1 MRTPKE
7 DLPERIYLL
16 PDFYDGIE
24 GYTWCDD
31 PNPSGEYAP
40 DEVQAYVKESSRSP
54 GCYPVLNA
62 LLAAIKYIAGECHKY
77 PNDSVRDIVNDAFQD
92 NDLPYYAEWDE
103 NDNTENPI
111 IILSR

>member
-1 MRTPKE
+1 MQSSNRKAMQE
-7 DLPERIYLL
+7 
-16 PDFYDGIE
+16 F
-24 GYTWCDD
+24 
-31 PNPSGEYAP
+31 PSE
-40 DEVQAYVKESSRSP
+40 
-54 GCYPVLNA
+54 LNA

-77 PNDSVRDIVNDAFQD
+77 PNDSVKDIVNDAFQD